1 MRWEIREMQA
11 HKRRIQ
17 IGIIAAG
24 AIIAALMVMLFDAAI
39 SP

>member
-1 MRWEIREMQA
+1 MRSEIREMQA
-11 HKRRIQ
+11 RKRRIQ

-24 AIIAALMVMLFDAAI
+24 AIVVALIVLLFDVLV